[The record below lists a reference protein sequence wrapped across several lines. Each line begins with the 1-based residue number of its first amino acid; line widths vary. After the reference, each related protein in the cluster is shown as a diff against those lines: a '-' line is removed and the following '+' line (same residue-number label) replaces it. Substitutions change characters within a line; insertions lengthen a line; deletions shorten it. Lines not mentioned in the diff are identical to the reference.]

1 MLLGLLLMIIGGL
14 LVFRN
19 RDVASLLGREP
30 HINQWGFMTSVIRQN
45 VAVVG
50 MVFFV
55 GGLVFFVLF

>member
-1 MLLGLLLMIIGGL
+1 MIIGGM